1 VIAVVD
7 TGGANLA
14 SVTNAIGRLGRA
26 AELTS
31 DPARL
36 RAASHVILPG
46 VGAAAD
52 AMAKLDKSGLVPVVK
67 ALTQP
72 VLGICLGMQLF
83 FERSTEGDVRCLGLL
98 PGAVTAIP
106 AAPERGVTVPHMG
119 WNDVR
124 RHGPACKLLDGMAEG
139 AYFYFVHTYQAPDG
153 PWVRGVTEHGGPV
166 VAVVEHQNFV
176 GVQFHPERSGPAGA
190 AMLERFFSL

>member
-1 VIAVVD
+1 MIAVVD

-14 SVTNAIGRLGRA
+14 SVTNAISRLGRES
-26 AELTS
+26 ELTS

-52 AMAKLDKSGLVPVVK
+52 AMAKLEKTGLVPVVK
-67 ALTQP
+67 ALQQP

-83 FERSTEGDVRCLGLL
+83 FTRSTEGDVPCLALL
-98 PGAVTAIP
+98 PGTVTAIP

-124 RHGPACKLLDGMAEG
+124 RRGPACKLLDGTADG
-139 AYFYFVHTYQAPDG
+139 AFFYFVHTFQAPDG
-153 PWVRGVTEHGGPV
+153 PWVRAVTEHGGPV
-166 VAVVEHQNFV
+166 VAVVEHDNFL
-176 GVQFHPERSGPAGA
+176 GVQFHPERSGQAGA
-190 AMLERFFSL
+190 ALLERFFSL

>member
-14 SVTNAIGRLGRA
+14 SVTNAIGRLGREA
-26 AELTS
+26 VLTS

-52 AMAKLDKSGLVPVVK
+52 AMAKLEQTGLVPVVK
-67 ALTQP
+67 SLTQP

-83 FERSTEGDVRCLGLL
+83 FARSTEGDVACLGLL
-98 PGAVTAIP
+98 PGSVTAITP
-106 AAPERGVTVPHMG
+106 DPGRGVTVPHMG
-119 WNDVR
+119 WNGIR
-124 RHGPACKLLDGMAEG
+124 RQGAACRLLDGMADGEF
-139 AYFYFVHTYQAPDG
+139 FYFVHTYQAPHG
-153 PWVRGVTEHGGPV
+153 PWVRAVTDHGGPV
-166 VAVVEHQNFV
+166 VAVVQHENFM
-176 GVQFHPERSGPAGA
+176 GVQFHPERSGKAGA
-190 AMLERFFSL
+190 AMLERFFTL